1 MPLFGSMVQ
10 NGKFS
15 AAIPD
20 LVRALNDDI
29 AQPVVPAVS
38 AAGLELGDA
47 RGHVEFVVG
56 HQDGVRGDPEES
68 RQRRHGLAA
77 AVHVGSRDQQTNVLA
92 LVAELADQAE
102 ILAVSHE
109 ADALGM
115 RQALNEKGPRV
126 MPGLVVFRTR
136 VSQANDQLYGS
147 HDGSPSL

>member
-1 MPLFGSMVQ
+1 MADAKPQAMERILIAELG
-10 NGKFS
+10 
-15 AAIPD
+15 
-20 LVRALNDDI
+20 DDI

-56 HQDGVRGDPEES
+56 DQDGVRGDPEES

-115 RQALNEKGPRV
+115 RQALNERAPALCRVWSYSGPGFPRPTISCTAV
-126 MPGLVVFRTR
+126 TTGAP
-136 VSQANDQLYGS
+136 LYKKAIE
-147 HDGSPSL
+147 